1 MNCLHVVRVRS
12 MHSELGCIRDALG
25 VGLRSGRKCVH
36 EVCPV
41 NREVYYV
48 WPCVEYS
55 RCPINVCAVT
65 CVCKEGLAAFLSLL
79 SS

>member
-1 MNCLHVVRVRS
+1 MPWGGAEVW
-12 MHSELGCIRDALG
+12 
-25 VGLRSGRKCVH
+25 GRKCVH
-36 EVCPV
+36 KVCGV
-41 NREVYYV
+41 KKEVYYV

-65 CVCKEGLAAFLSLL
+65 YVCKEGLAAFLSLL